1 MVLLERSDLLIQMT
15 PWIPEL
21 EPLLM
26 YEYCEFKTG
35 RGENSAPMEIKKVCM
50 FKKTEDQKSGF
61 FPAGYYESVINFLDK
76 NHIEHE
82 YKDYRN
88 LKKLFVEPDWSEIP
102 PLRPGQKEALEAI
115 TQHDHGLIVCATGF
129 GKSFVCRQLCKL
141 YPKSRFIII
150 APGAADIR
158 NLYYELDKM
167 FPGEVALM
175 GAGKHGD
182 PSKRIALSTTKSVL
196 KCDFNNCDFF
206 IYDEAHGCGHNQST
220 QAILAHLGESR
231 IYGFTATPVGR
242 GDRTDKLMEAV
253 FGPVIFEMTYQESQA
268 VGNVSP
274 IEVFIYD
281 IGEQKIETT
290 RFDSFISKKRKLYWR
305 NTERNLSIA
314 CLARALPEDEQV
326 LIMVETIDHIIH
338 LATYLPEYT
347 LVIGGTDDIMKR
359 AKSSRV
365 KIRNTI
371 ADNNK
376 ARQQVYQDFQSGKIK
391 KVLCTGVWKQ
401 AVDFKQLSVLIRA
414 DGAPSPIA
422 SYQIPGRL
430 SRIAEGKTKA
440 ILIDFRDTYNETAMR
455 NYYARLRTYRKNGWT
470 INHRGD
476 VLNETFKD
484 RI

>member
-1 MVLLERSDLLIQMT
+1 M
-15 PWIPEL
+15 
-21 EPLLM
+21 
-26 YEYCEFKTG
+26 
-35 RGENSAPMEIKKVCM
+35 NS
-50 FKKTEDQKSGF
+50 
-61 FPAGYYESVINFLDK
+61 
-76 NHIEHE
+76 
-82 YKDYRN
+82 
-88 LKKLFVEPDWSEIP
+88 
-102 PLRPGQKEALEAI
+102 
-115 TQHDHGLIVCATGF
+115 
-129 GKSFVCRQLCKL
+129 
-141 YPKSRFIII
+141 
-150 APGAADIR
+150 
-158 NLYYELDKM
+158 
-167 FPGEVALM
+167 
-175 GAGKHGD
+175 
-182 PSKRIALSTTKSVL
+182 
-196 KCDFNNCDFF
+196 
-206 IYDEAHGCGHNQST
+206 
-220 QAILAHLGESR
+220 LAHLGESR

-455 NYYARLRTYRKNGWT
+455 NYYARLKTYRKNGWT